1 MTVSNEILQR
11 WGSTLERHAHYS
23 PPTQAAVHAFQKAF
37 VTWKSLYKSDV
48 TAAVQWATRSQE
60 AWNRLVRC
68 RREET
73 GHTMYL
79 TPAEYEEA
87 RREHAG

>member
-1 MTVSNEILQR
+1 MVDHETMKR
-11 WGSTLERHAHYS
+11 WGFTLERHSHYT
-23 PPTQAAVHAFQKAF
+23 PKTQSAVHLFQQAYAS
-37 VTWKSLYKSDV
+37 WLALYKTDW
-48 TAAVQWATRSQE
+48 TAAVQLSDKAQE
-60 AWNRLVRC
+60 AWNRLVKC

-79 TPAEYEEA
+79 TPEQYEEA

>member
-1 MTVSNEILQR
+1 MVDNE
-11 WGSTLERHAHYS
+11 TLERWGFSLDRHRHYS
-23 PPTQAAVHAFQKAF
+23 PPTQAAVHAFQQAF
-37 VTWKSLYKSDV
+37 ATWQSLYKTDW
-48 TAAVQWATRSQE
+48 TAAVQWSDRAQE
-60 AWNRLVRC
+60 AWNRLVKC

-79 TPAEYEEA
+79 TPEQYEEA